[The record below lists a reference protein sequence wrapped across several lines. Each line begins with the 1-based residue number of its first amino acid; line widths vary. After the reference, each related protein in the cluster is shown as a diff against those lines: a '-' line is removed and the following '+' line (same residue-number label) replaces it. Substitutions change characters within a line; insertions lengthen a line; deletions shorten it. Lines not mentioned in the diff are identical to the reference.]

1 MRIYWRVWT
10 MNSETST
17 DRSTLRPWHLFVLGA
32 LMAATG
38 GVLRASNTTPA
49 AMILLSLAIGAAALC
64 GLALLRTL
72 WPLVAVDYGVES
84 GIVSDRIRLA
94 VEREKSLVLRSIKE
108 LEFDRAMGKVAEEDF
123 QEMASRLRARAISF
137 MRQLDSDTPGYREL
151 IEHELQSR
159 LAAAGESLTLGQG
172 SGDVVNDGSSCN
184 ACATVNDVD
193 ARFCKH
199 CGASL

>member
-1 MRIYWRVWT
+1 

-17 DRSTLRPWHLFVLGA
+17 DRSTLRPWHLFALGA

-123 QEMASRLRARAISF
+123 QEMTLGLREREISF
-137 MRQLDSDTPGYREL
+137 IRQLE
-151 IEHELQSR
+151 
-159 LAAAGESLTLGQG
+159 
-172 SGDVVNDGSSCN
+172 
-184 ACATVNDVD
+184 
-193 ARFCKH
+193 
-199 CGASL
+199 

>member
-1 MRIYWRVWT
+1 MRNYWRVWT
-10 MNSETST
+10 MSSETST
-17 DRSTLRPWHLFVLGA
+17 NRSSFRPWHFFVLGA
-32 LMAATG
+32 LFAATG
-38 GVLRASNTTPA
+38 AVLRSSNSTPA
-49 AMILLSLAIGAAALC
+49 ATILVSLAIGAAALC

-72 WPLVAVDYGVES
+72 WPLVAVGFDVES
-84 GIVSDRIRLA
+84 TVVSDRARSA
-94 VEREKSLVLRSIKE
+94 VEREKQLVLRSIKE

-123 QEMASRLRARAISF
+123 QEMTTRLRARAISF

-159 LAAAGESLTLGQG
+159 LAAAGESMTLGEG